1 MLCNV
6 VQYDIVLHWSAVAKC
21 NDVSCTAVPYSAMKR
36 SRLSA
41 LECSEVK
48 CSRVD
53 GVGLE

>member
-21 NDVSCTAVPYSAMKR
+21 NDVSCTAVQYSAMKR